1 MFDLESTFINDN
13 NDLGFIA
20 PEISDDFSISVSIQ
34 MTLTPIDYLDLDL
47 EDVAFIEAILKTEL
61 NLLGSD
67 AISIDVAKDVIDLKV
82 KLPFN
87 LSSERL
93 YRSLE
98 NRLQASYLM
107 HKKTPI
113 FFNNLVVKSLAG

>member
-1 MFDLESTFINDN
+1 
-13 NDLGFIA
+13 
-20 PEISDDFSISVSIQ
+20 

-113 FFNNLVVKSLAG
+113 FFNNLVVKSLAV